1 MNDFTFKKYP
11 TVDYMLRTTWNAVVK
26 HYTAQAVKH
35 DITMSLGFAL
45 LAIDPKVGTP
55 STALGPKM
63 GMEPTSLSRT
73 LKNLEER
80 DLIRRKPNPKDA
92 RGVIIELTADG
103 KHLRDNTRE
112 VVMHFN
118 KVMEDEI
125 GREKLN
131 VFIEV
136 AQQIRDL
143 IAENKVNNISKSV
156 Q

>member
-1 MNDFTFKKYP
+1 
-11 TVDYMLRTTWNAVVK
+11 MLRTTWNAVVK
-26 HYTAQAVKH
+26 HYSQEATKH
-35 DITMSLGFAL
+35 EITMSLGFAL

-73 LKNLEER
+73 LKSLEER
-80 DLIRRKPNPKDA
+80 DFIRRKPNPKDA
-92 RGVIIELTADG
+92 RSVIIELTKEG
-103 KHLRDNTRE
+103 KELRNITRD

-118 KVMEDEI
+118 EVVEEHI

-131 VFIEV
+131 IFIDV
-136 AQQIRDL
+136 SQKIQDL
-143 IAENKVNNISKSV
+143 ILENKINNTSKTV